1 MDWDKLKIFHAVA
14 EAGSFTNATI
24 NLNLSQSAISRQIQ
38 SLEQDLKVQLF
49 ERHARGLTLTE
60 NGEYVFKTAH
70 EVISKLKE
78 VETSLGDQKNKPTGK
93 LTITTVRSFGT
104 HWLTPRIQEFMRL
117 NPEIEIELVFDDKE
131 LDLSTRQ
138 ADIGIFMRRPK
149 QLNYIQKKLVDIKYY
164 IYGSNKYLEK
174 FGMPKTIAD
183 LNKHKFISFGKGAP
197 SPVFNPDWAL
207 KLGLKDGT
215 KKRKT
220 AMRVNSVY
228 GLLLAVQS
236 GVGLAALPDYITL
249 NQPNIV
255 KVLPKIEGPITE
267 AHFVYPQSLKNVA
280 RVQAFRNFLYSKI
293 SEWKF

>member
-14 EAGSFTNATI
+14 EAGSFTNATV

-38 SLEQDLKVQLF
+38 SLEDDLKVKLF

-78 VETSLGDQKNKPTGK
+78 VETTLGDKKDKPHGK
-93 LTITTVRSFGT
+93 LTVTTVVSFGT
-104 HWLTPRIQEFMRL
+104 TWLTPRIQEFMQL
-117 NPEIEIELVFDDKE
+117 HPEIEIELIFDDKE

-149 QLNYIQKKLVDIKYY
+149 QLNYIQRKLIDINYHL
-164 IYGSNKYLEK
+164 YGSTKYLDK
-174 FGMPKTIAD
+174 FGYPKTIND

-207 KLGLKDGT
+207 KLGIKDS
-215 KKRKT
+215 KKRSAVMK
-220 AMRVNSVY
+220 VNSVY

-236 GVGLAALPDYITL
+236 GVGLAALPDYITV
-249 NQPNIV
+249 NVPNIV

-267 AHFVYPQSLKNVA
+267 AHFVHPQSLKYNA

>member
-70 EVISKLKE
+70 DVIAKLKE
-78 VETSLGDQKNKPTGK
+78 VESTLGDQKNKPTGK

-104 HWLTPRIQEFMRL
+104 HWLTPRIQEFMTL
-117 NPEIEIELVFDDKE
+117 NPEIEIELIFDDKE

-174 FGMPKTIAD
+174 YGMPKTITD

-197 SPVFNPDWAL
+197 SPVYDPDWAL
-207 KLGLKDGT
+207 KLGIKDA
-215 KKRKT
+215 KKRKPV
-220 AMRVNSVY
+220 MKVNSVM
-228 GLLLAVQS
+228 GLLLAVEA
-236 GVGLAALPDYITL
+236 GVGLAALPEYLVSNSNNVI
-249 NQPNIV
+249 
-255 KVLPKIEGPITE
+255 KVLPNSEGPITE
-267 AHFVYPQSLKNVA
+267 AHFVYPQSLKNNA
-280 RVQAFRNFLYSKI
+280 RITAFRNFLFSKI
-293 SEWKF
+293 GDWKS

>member
-60 NGEYVFKTAH
+60 NGEYLFKTSH

-93 LTITTVRSFGT
+93 LIITTVRSFGT
-104 HWLTPRIQEFMRL
+104 HWLTPRIQEFMNL
-117 NPEIEIELVFDDKE
+117 NPEIEVELIFDDKE

-149 QLNYIQKKLVDIKYY
+149 QLNYIQKKLVDIKYF

-174 FGMPKTIAD
+174 YGMPKTIAD

-197 SPVFNPDWAL
+197 SPVYNPDWAL
-207 KLGLKDGT
+207 KLGIRDG
-215 KKRKT
+215 KKRKSI
-220 AMRVNSVY
+220 MKVNSVM
-228 GLLLAVQS
+228 GLLLAVET
-236 GVGLAALPDYITL
+236 GVGLAALPEYLVSNSNNVI
-249 NQPNIV
+249 
-255 KVLPKIEGPITE
+255 KVLPNSEGPITE
-267 AHFVYPQSLKNVA
+267 ARFVYPQSLKNTA
-280 RVQAFRNFLYSKI
+280 RITAFRNFLFSKI
-293 SEWKF
+293 GDWKS

>member
-14 EAGSFTNATI
+14 EAGSFTNATTV
-24 NLNLSQSAISRQIQ
+24 LNISQSAISRQIQ

-78 VETSLGDQKNKPTGK
+78 VETSLGDQKNKPSGK

-104 HWLTPRIQEFMRL
+104 HWLTPRIQEFMNL
-117 NPEIEIELVFDDKE
+117 NPEIEIELIFDDKE

-149 QLNYIQKKLVDIKYY
+149 QLNYIQRKLVDINYH
-164 IYGSNKYLEK
+164 IYGSTKYLEK
-174 FGMPKTIAD
+174 YGIPKTTND
-183 LNKHKFISFGKGAP
+183 LNNHRFISFGKGAP

-207 KLGLKDGT
+207 KLGNKDN
-215 KKRKT
+215 KKRKPI
-220 AMRVNSVY
+220 MKVNSVM
-228 GLLLAVQS
+228 GLLLAVES
-236 GVGLAALPDYITL
+236 GVGLAALPDYLVSQSQNVI
-249 NQPNIV
+249 
-255 KVLPKIEGPITE
+255 KVLSKSEGPITE

-280 RVQAFRNFLYSKI
+280 RVQAFRNFLYSKL
-293 SEWKF
+293 SETKF

>member
-1 MDWDKLKIFHAVA
+1 MDWDKLKIFYAVA
-14 EAGSFTNATI
+14 EAGSFTRATI

-38 SLEQDLKVQLF
+38 SLEEDLKVQLF

-70 EVISKLKE
+70 EVISKLKD
-78 VETSLGDQKNKPTGK
+78 VETSLSDQKNKPTGK

-104 HWLTPRIQEFMRL
+104 HWLTPRIQEFMQL
-117 NPEIEIELVFDDKE
+117 NPNIEMELIFDDEE

-149 QLNYIQKKLVDIKYY
+149 QLNYIQKKLVDINYY
-164 IYGSNKYLEK
+164 IYGSTKYLEK
-174 FGMPKTIAD
+174 YGIPKTIND

-207 KLGLKDGT
+207 KLGVKDN
-215 KKRKT
+215 KKRKSI
-220 AMRVNSVY
+220 MKVNSVM
-228 GLLLAVQS
+228 GLLLAVES
-236 GVGLAALPDYITL
+236 GVGLAALPEYLVSSSTNVI
-249 NQPNIV
+249 
-255 KVLPKIEGPITE
+255 KVLPNSAGPITE

-293 SEWKF
+293 GDWK

>member
-60 NGEYVFKTAH
+60 NGEYVYKTAH

-104 HWLTPRIQEFMRL
+104 HWLTPRIQEFMNL
-117 NPEIEIELVFDDKE
+117 NPEIEVELIFDDKE

-149 QLNYIQKKLVDIKYY
+149 QLNYIQTKLIDIKYFV
-164 IYGSNKYLEK
+164 YGSNKYLEK
-174 FGMPKTIAD
+174 YGMPKTIAD
-183 LNKHKFISFGKGAP
+183 LNKHTFISFGKGAP
-197 SPVFNPDWAL
+197 SPVYNPDWAL
-207 KLGLKDGT
+207 KLGVKDG
-215 KKRKT
+215 KKRKSI
-220 AMRVNSVY
+220 MKVNSVM
-228 GLLLAVQS
+228 GLLLAVET
-236 GVGLAALPDYITL
+236 GVGLAALPEYLVSNSNNVI
-249 NQPNIV
+249 
-255 KVLPKIEGPITE
+255 KVLPNSEGPITE
-267 AHFVYPQSLKNVA
+267 AHFVYPQSLKNNA
-280 RVQAFRNFLYSKI
+280 RVTAFRNFLFSKI
-293 SEWKF
+293 GDWKS

>member
-14 EAGSFTNATI
+14 EAGSFTNATTV
-24 NLNLSQSAISRQIQ
+24 LNISQSAISRQIQ

-60 NGEYVFKTAH
+60 NGEYVYKTAH

-78 VETSLGDQKNKPTGK
+78 VETSLGDQKNKPSGK

-104 HWLTPRIQEFMRL
+104 HWLTPRIQEFMNL
-117 NPEIEIELVFDDKE
+117 NPEIEIELIFDDKE

-149 QLNYIQKKLVDIKYY
+149 QLNYIQRKLVDINYH
-164 IYGSNKYLEK
+164 IYGSTKYLEK
-174 FGMPKTIAD
+174 YGIPKTTND
-183 LNKHKFISFGKGAP
+183 LNNHRFISFGKGAP

-207 KLGLKDGT
+207 KLGNKDN
-215 KKRKT
+215 KKRKPI
-220 AMRVNSVY
+220 MKVNSVM
-228 GLLLAVQS
+228 GLLLAVES
-236 GVGLAALPDYITL
+236 GVGLAALPDYLVSQSQNVI
-249 NQPNIV
+249 
-255 KVLPKIEGPITE
+255 KVLSKSEGPITE

-280 RVQAFRNFLYSKI
+280 RVQAFRNFLYSKL
-293 SEWKF
+293 SETKF

>member
-14 EAGSFTNATI
+14 EAGSFTNATV

-78 VETSLGDQKNKPTGK
+78 VETSLGDQKSKPTGK

-149 QLNYIQKKLVDIKYY
+149 QLNYIQKKFVDFHYH
-164 IYGSNKYLEK
+164 IYGSNNYLEK
-174 FGMPKTIAD
+174 QGYPKNVQD
-183 LNKHKFISFGKGAP
+183 LNKHNFITYGRGAP

-207 KLGLKDGT
+207 KLGVKDN
-215 KKRKT
+215 KKRKPV
-220 AMRVNSVY
+220 MRVNSVY

-236 GVGLAALPDYITL
+236 GVGLAALPDYIAH
-249 NQPNIV
+249 NVPNIT
-255 KVLPKIEGPITE
+255 KILPNHEGPNTE
-267 AHFVYPQSLKNVA
+267 THFVFPESLKNVA
-280 RVQAFRNFLYSKI
+280 RVTAFRNFLFSKVN
-293 SEWKF
+293 EWKF